1 MKDVDMITAEIIRC
15 GLATIANEMCD
26 TMIRT
31 ATTPTFSESHDFS
44 TSIFDGAGRMIALS
58 DALPIHMGACKFSV
72 MEVLKEFNNDL
83 HPGDMIVLN
92 DPYHGGSHLPD
103 WTIMTPIF
111 FRDELVLF
119 PVTRAHQGDTG
130 GTIPG
135 GYNPG
140 ATDIWQE
147 GLRLPAIKI
156 YDKGKL
162 RYDIIKMLQIN
173 NREPTFLGD
182 LNAMMGSIRV
192 GERRLNDV
200 LKKYGVKTVQD
211 CMDYIIEYTEKRFR
225 AEISQ
230 WPDGVYMGE
239 AYLEHDC
246 QGVKDI
252 TVRVAVTVSGDTLKI
267 DFTGSDPQTPGFINS
282 SIPNS
287 YSYVFLTL
295 SSMIDDSIP
304 RNEGLFAPVKIIL
317 PRGSVVNPNP
327 PAPCTACTLHAG
339 GEIGEAVAIAL
350 EKIIPEK
357 AYIQNIKLGMP
368 VVTYGNNPYTG
379 EFYVDQNVTM
389 SAGWCNAA
397 YGVDG
402 WGSLPPFFGA
412 MTQSTGELHDMQYPI
427 QTLSRE
433 YITDSGGP
441 GLWRGGL
448 GTHMI
453 LKARSPFFAHTYV
466 IGTKYPMRGFNGGMD
481 GSFNNVV
488 LRSGQANEMRVET
501 TAFEVPIS
509 AGDSIQADLGGGGG
523 WGDPLERNPMAVL
536 DDVIDEYVSLD
547 AAQKYYGVVIEEKEM
562 KVDLDQTRALREK
575 FSQERAERKKEVKRF
590 VRYLSEEWQNL
601 CEEAINSDPQF
612 AQLAGDMTIELNNI
626 IEICPDGKTRFI
638 YWQFE
643 SGKLVKTVVGEISE
657 MGDLKAFFT
666 TLATY
671 ETFMKINTAKLSV
684 ETAVINGLL
693 RFEGDLARM
702 MNYAEAL
709 NRFTEVR
716 RTIPTEY

>member
-1 MKDVDMITAEIIRC
+1 MNETDIITAEIIRC
-15 GLATIANEMCD
+15 GLATTANEMCD

-44 TSIFDGAGRMIALS
+44 TSIFDDTGRMIALS

-72 MEVLKEFNNDL
+72 MAALEEFRDDL
-83 HPGDMIVLN
+83 YPGDIIVLN
-92 DPYHGGSHLPD
+92 DPYHGGSHIPD
-103 WTIMTPIF
+103 WTLMTPVF
-111 FRDELVLF
+111 FEGELVFF

-147 GLRLPAIKI
+147 GLRLPPIKI
-156 YDKGKL
+156 AEKGKV
-162 RYDIIKMLQIN
+162 RNDIIKMLQIN

-182 LNAMMGSIRV
+182 LKAMMGSIRV
-192 GERRLNDV
+192 GERRLLEM
-200 LKKYGVKTVQD
+200 LKKYGVKTVRE

-225 AEISQ
+225 AEISS
-230 WPDGVYMGE
+230 WPDGVYTGE

-246 QGVKDI
+246 QGVQDI
-252 TVRVAVTVSGDTLKI
+252 TVRVTVTVSGDSLKI
-267 DFTGSDPQTPGFINS
+267 DYTGSDPQTPGFINS

-295 SSMIDDSIP
+295 SSMIDDTIP
-304 RNEGLFAPVKIIL
+304 RNEGLFAPVDIVL

-339 GEIGEAVAIAL
+339 GEIGEAVAVAL
-350 EKIIPEK
+350 EKAIPEK

-368 VVTYGNNPYTG
+368 VVTYGINPYTN

-412 MTQSTGELHDMQYPI
+412 MTQSTGELHDMQYPV

-433 YITDSGGP
+433 FIPDSGGP
-441 GLWRGGL
+441 GKWRGGL
-448 GTHMI
+448 GTRMI

-481 GSFNNVV
+481 GSANKVV
-488 LRSGQANEMRVET
+488 LRVDQPNEIDVST
-501 TAFEVPIS
+501 TAFEIPLS
-509 AGDSIQADLGGGGG
+509 AEDTLRADLGGGGG
-523 WGDPLERNPMAVL
+523 WGDPLDRDPQAVL
-536 DDVIDEYVSLD
+536 EDVLDEYVSMD
-547 AAQKYYGVVIEEKEM
+547 AAREFYGVVISKKTREIDALSTE
-562 KVDLDQTRALREK
+562 DLRRTLRE
-575 FSQERAERKKEVKRF
+575 QRRAEKKEAREAVA
-590 VRYLSEEWQNL
+590 YLSSTWQDL
-601 CEEAINSDPQF
+601 CQDAVNNDPEF
-612 AQLAGDMTIELNNI
+612 SRLAGDMTIELNNV
-626 IEICPDGKTRFI
+626 IEKCPDGATRFL
-638 YWQFE
+638 YWRFQN
-643 SGKLVKTVVGEISE
+643 GTLVKTVVGDISE
-657 MGDLKAFFT
+657 LDELTPLFT
-666 TLATY
+666 TVATY
-671 ETFMKINTAKLSV
+671 DTFMKINTAKLTV
-684 ETAVINGLL
+684 ETAVMNGLL
-693 RFEGDLARM
+693 RFEGDLAQM
-702 MNYAEAL
+702 MNYVDAL

-716 RTIPTEY
+716 RGIPTTY